1 MKRIPTRHERRLE
14 AFNPIKIIQLLR
26 KPAVAP
32 AKGNGLRGLSISK
45 LACDRSQILLVIY
58 LGGGRKISQKL

>member
-1 MKRIPTRHERRLE
+1 MKRIPTCHERRLE
-14 AFNPIKIIQLLR
+14 VFNPIKIIQLSR

-45 LACDRSQILLVIY
+45 LHAIEVKFCSLFTSAED
-58 LGGGRKISQKL
+58 GK

>member
-1 MKRIPTRHERRLE
+1 MKRIPTCHERRLE
-14 AFNPIKIIQLLR
+14 AFNPIKIIQLSR

-45 LACDRSQILLVIY
+45 LACDRS
-58 LGGGRKISQKL
+58 